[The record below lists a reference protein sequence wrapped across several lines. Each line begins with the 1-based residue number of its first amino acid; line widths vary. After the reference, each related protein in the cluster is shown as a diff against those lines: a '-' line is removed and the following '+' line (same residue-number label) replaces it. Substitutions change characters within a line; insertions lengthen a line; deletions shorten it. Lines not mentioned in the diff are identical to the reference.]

1 MDDFLSQVNAVLS
14 TTPARWLALTQVLPR
29 DLLERPPAVGEW
41 SAVDCLRHLID
52 TERYVFPARVQAFLE
67 GRDIV
72 AFNPDSEGTPAGEGD
87 TPAVMAEEFAR
98 MRAQTLTLLSRLTPS
113 DLSRTVRHSA
123 LGAVTL
129 EEMLNE
135 WAAHE
140 LMHVVQA
147 EQALMQPFIARSG
160 AWRVYF
166 ADHDVEARQ
175 GAQ

>member
-1 MDDFLSQVNAVLS
+1 MDDFLTRVKAVLS
-14 TTPARWLALTQVLPR
+14 TTPARWLALTQALPR
-29 DLLERPPAVGEW
+29 DLLERPPAAGEW

-52 TERYVFPARVQAFLE
+52 TERDVFPPRVQAFLD
-67 GRDIV
+67 GRDIK
-72 AFNPDSEGTPAGEGD
+72 AFNPDSEGTPASVGD
-87 TPAVMAEEFAR
+87 NPAEMAEEFAR
-98 MRAQTLTLLSRLTPS
+98 MRAQTMKVLSRLTPA
-113 DLSRTVRHSA
+113 DLSRTVRHSE
-123 LGAVTL
+123 LGMVTL

-160 AWRVYF
+160 PWRVYF

-175 GAQ
+175 AA